1 VTLETGEI
9 LRTGDLEGLGEG
21 HMHLEQEITNKN
33 FHGHEFLFSVL
44 RTESGAS
51 DIQCK
56 CFATEVYASL

>member
-1 VTLETGEI
+1 MTLETGEI

-44 RTESGAS
+44 RTESG
-51 DIQCK
+51 
-56 CFATEVYASL
+56 SLGWI